1 MAGNRTRP
9 KGQIDFDWSM
19 ARAERGDGGPDIPG
33 VGHPRAVAKNDTGVD
48 SLCWGCLRRTWSCLC
63 QYPEE
68 LPPGLVAVKGSESD
82 TLRVMRCDW
91 FWPEPEL
98 DEPMKGGDENADN
111 STKTQD
117 DN

>member
-19 ARAERGDGGPDIPG
+19 ARAERGDGGPDMPG

-48 SLCWGCLRRTWSCLC
+48 SLCWGCLRRTWVCLC

-68 LPPGLVAVKGSESD
+68 LPLGLVMKQGVVIGCGWHWSDGESD
-82 TLRVMRCDW
+82 
-91 FWPEPEL
+91 
-98 DEPMKGGDENADN
+98 DEGGE
-111 STKTQD
+111 
-117 DN
+117 